1 MGYEAMPE
9 FFSTYICMKTV
20 SLESMR
26 QKLVT
31 LDPTTFETSKQML
44 NFSAWVREQL
54 VHYRNGHH
62 VRELLEEIQHLEQ
75 LIADV
80 IAERKTWVPNRGWVT
95 NDS

>member
-1 MGYEAMPE
+1 MGYRAMPD

-20 SLESMR
+20 WLELMR

-54 VHYRNGHH
+54 VHYKNGLHIPDLLEDIT
-62 VRELLEEIQHLEQ
+62 RLEELLSAIRMGE
-75 LIADV
+75 
-80 IAERKTWVPNRGWVT
+80 KKWVQGKGWV
-95 NDS
+95 DQ

>member
-1 MGYEAMPE
+1 MGYEAMPD

-20 SLESMR
+20 WLESMR

-54 VHYRNGHH
+54 VHYKNGLHM
-62 VRELLEEIQHLEQ
+62 RDLLEEITRLEE
-75 LIADV
+75 LLSAIRMG
-80 IAERKTWVPNRGWVT
+80 EKKWVQGKGWVEQ
-95 NDS
+95 

>member
-1 MGYEAMPE
+1 MGYEAMPD

-20 SLESMR
+20 WLESMR

-54 VHYRNGHH
+54 VHYKNGLHM
-62 VRELLEEIQHLEQ
+62 RDLLEEITRLEE
-75 LIADV
+75 LLSAIRMG
-80 IAERKTWVPNRGWVT
+80 EKKWVQGKGWV
-95 NDS
+95 DQ